1 MTFCS
6 LIVTNAAKSPKH
18 IFQEKDF
25 LDFRY
30 FHKRA
35 YYLAC
40 IAASLQEA
48 NLSVPRKRHTTS
60 STTPASSEDCNF
72 IVSFAYQNDNPLQP
86 IITINPGAGEQSR
99 PPYRGDCT
107 EIYIGG
113 ESDFTESKCQIII
126 ILAAK
131 EDLFPISK
139 TLPDKSCIRATGENA
154 SFQRT
159 SNLPTPLYNGTLRS
173 ECSSLPYLKLLHAAS
188 LRAEAFGDACL
199 LGSIWLGQ
207 RGYSAA
213 ITDGGFGQFEWAC
226 ITALLMHGGGAN
238 GRPVL
243 SSGYS
248 SYQLFKAVLQ
258 FLSTRD
264 LALKPVLLQSN
275 NFALENSTTPVLFD
289 GARGQNILFKMTTW
303 SYRMVCLKYSS
314 HCHKTNDPSYGMRQ
328 VSP

>member
-1 MTFCS
+1 MCFCFPTF
-6 LIVTNAAKSPKH
+6 TNVAKSPKH

-40 IAASLQEA
+40 IAAGLQEA
-48 NLSVPRKRHTTS
+48 NLSLPRQHHTTS
-60 STTPASSEDCNF
+60 STTPAASEDCNF

-86 IITINPGAGEQSR
+86 IIIIDPVAGEQPR

-107 EIYIGG
+107 EILIGG
-113 ESDFTESKCQIII
+113 EGDFTESECQIRI

-139 TLPDKSCIRATGENA
+139 TLLDKSCIRAKGENA
-154 SFQRT
+154 SFQRK
-159 SNLPTPLYNGTLRS
+159 SNLPTSLYNGTLRS

-188 LRAEAFGDACL
+188 LRSEGLGDACL
-199 LGSIWLGQ
+199 LGSIWLRQ

-213 ITDGGFGQFEWAC
+213 LTNGGFGQFEWAC
-226 ITALLMHGGGAN
+226 IIALLMHDGGAN

-264 LALKPVLLQSN
+264 LAQNPLLVQSN
-275 NFALENSTTPVLFD
+275 SLALEDNTKPVLFD
-289 GARGQNILFKMTTW
+289 GARGHNILFKMTPW
-303 SYRMVCLKYSS
+303 SYKMVCLKYSS
-314 HCHKTNDPSYGMRQ
+314 HCLRVNDPSYGMMQ
-328 VSP
+328 VLL